1 MILNNSFERASF
13 NQLDKVIIIEIGK
26 YLTLYNDYVSL
37 LLTCKKV
44 AHILTLLASKQSEN
58 LNIYLN
64 YGVWTGDS
72 FTSTVFLH
80 IFRNV
85 MQSPT
90 IESSS
95 VVLYWRGKYS
105 KGWYDRRG
113 NSQRI
118 DITYPVA
125 FLKDNLSG
133 MNEPYIYLYNPL
145 EIENLLPKDDSLKFN
160 VNNGI
165 VAFPDVTSLH
175 GFFNELKS
183 VLRHREEVTRR
194 WDYKNEVEIK
204 LE

>member
-1 MILNNSFERASF
+1 MSF
-13 NQLDKVIIIEIGK
+13 NQLDKVVIIEIGK

-44 AHILTLLASKQSEN
+44 AHIFTLLTSKQSQD
-58 LNIYLN
+58 LNIRLN

-95 VVLYWRGKYS
+95 AVLYWRGKYS

-118 DITYPVA
+118 DITYSVT
-125 FLKDNLSG
+125 FVKDNIAG
-133 MNEPYIYLYNPL
+133 IDEPYIYLYNPL
-145 EIENLLPKDDSLKFN
+145 EIENFLPGIDSLKFK
-160 VNNGI
+160 VNNGM
-165 VAFPDVTSLH
+165 VTFPDVTSLH
-175 GFFNELKS
+175 SFFNELKS
-183 VLRHREEVTRR
+183 ISRHRQEVTRR
-194 WDYKNEVEIK
+194 WDYSNEVEIK